1 MEESAD
7 QLLDFVVVGTIIQE
21 FSLVLIAHGKEALDS
36 LARTLVELTG
46 S

>member
-7 QLLDFVVVGTIIQE
+7 QLLDFVVVGAIIQKL
-21 FSLVLIAHGKEALDS
+21 SLVLVAHGKETLDG
-36 LARTLVELTG
+36 LARTLVELTR